1 MSEPSP
7 SPEPYHVVYSEYVRN
22 AFRNLLALA
31 KSRGLGSQVAAAARM
46 LHKRLCIYP
55 QFGDPLRDLE
65 LRAGATLDRLRRRRW
80 S

>member
-65 LRAGATLDRLRRRRW
+65 LKPGNSGSGASRRW